1 MKNKTKRLFLF
12 LLSLNYL
19 SLSLFSQQQLVQTV
33 RGVVSDASTGAP
45 LAYITVEALSLSGV
59 GAVTDSIG
67 RFIIPKV
74 PIGRH
79 SFKASAI
86 GYYSNVISE
95 ILVTSSKEVNLEI
108 SMKENSTE
116 LSEIIVRANYSKDDA
131 PLNKMTLVGGR
142 MLSVEQA
149 SRYAGGL
156 DDPARFV
163 TAFAG
168 VASSGSA
175 NGISVHGNAPHLL
188 QWRLE
193 DIEIPNP
200 NHFADITTLGGGI
213 LSSLSN
219 KTLGNSDF
227 LIAAFPSDYGN
238 AISGVFDMKM
248 RNGNNQEHEH
258 TAQIGILGMEFAS
271 EGPINRKSNSSY
283 IASVRVSTT
292 SLMSR
297 LMDMDLG
304 GNFDYSDI
312 NFKLHFPTKKA
323 GTFSVWGTGYFDYY
337 KSDLDDPEKWAY
349 FYDRS
354 EVKDKQ
360 YMGAGGLTHRF
371 YFNENTVLK
380 TTLAGTYA
388 KFAAKQH
395 MRSFDDLSTPY
406 GDLYNQTGNLI
417 ANTSLSKKYNSRFTN
432 RTGIT
437 FQHMYYKMDLKKAP
451 YEAQPLDVISQGDG
465 DTYLIS
471 GYTSSSWDVNDKFT
485 FNFGV
490 NSQLLTLNN
499 KYTLEPRLSLK
510 WGMSE
515 KTSWAL
521 AYGLHSRMEKIDVY
535 FVRNSLQDNNR
546 VNKNLDFTKA
556 HHVMLSYS
564 HRISDDINLR
574 IEPYFQYLYDV
585 PVIADSSYCVLNRDE
600 FYVEDA
606 LVNKGR
612 GRNIGVDITFEKY
625 LSKGYYYMITAT
637 FFDSRYRGGD
647 GEWYNTKFNR
657 NYVINLLGGK
667 EWIVGKNK
675 NKIWSVNLRSV
686 LQGGDR
692 YAPVDLQATLNDP
705 DKWVQYDEKRAF
717 SKQFDPILMF
727 HYTVSY
733 RINRKG
739 KSHEFAIKTLSP
751 GKEYYG
757 HSYNYKTGRIDS
769 DREKGGLSN
778 ISYKFEF

>member
-1 MKNKTKRLFLF
+1 MKNKAKT
-12 LLSLNYL
+12 LLAILLLTFFSFNV
-19 SLSLFSQQQLVQTV
+19 FSQQQLTQTI
-33 RGVVSDASTGAP
+33 RGVVSDVNTGAP
-45 LAYITVEALSLSGV
+45 LSYMTVEVVDMPGI
-59 GAVTDSIG
+59 GAVTDSLG
-67 RFIIPKV
+67 RFAIQNI

-79 SFKASAI
+79 SFKASSV
-86 GYYSNVISE
+86 GYYPNVISE
-95 ILVTSSKEVNLEI
+95 VLVTSSKEVFLEI
-108 SMKENSTE
+108 PMKENSTE
-116 LSEIIVRANYSKDDA
+116 LSEIVVFSSSKDDI
-131 PLNKMTLVGGR
+131 PLNKMALVGGR

-175 NGISVHGNAPHLL
+175 NGISIHGNAPHLL

-193 DIEIPNP
+193 DVEIPNP

-219 KTLGNSDF
+219 KVLGNSDF
-227 LIAAFPSDYGN
+227 LIAAFPSEYGN

-248 RNGNNQEHEH
+248 RNGNTQEYEH
-258 TAQIGILGMEFAS
+258 TAQVGILGMEFAS
-271 EGPINRKSNSSY
+271 EGPLSRKNNSSY

-297 LMDMDLG
+297 VMDIDLG
-304 GNFDYSDI
+304 GTFDYSDV
-312 NFKLHFPTKKA
+312 NFKLNFPTKKA

-337 KSDLDDPEKWAY
+337 KSKLEDQDKWEY

-360 YMGAGGLTHRF
+360 YMGAGGVTHRF
-371 YFNENTVLK
+371 YFNENTALK
-380 TTLAGTYA
+380 TALAGTYSKYDA
-388 KFAAKQH
+388 RQH
-395 MRSFDDLSTPY
+395 MRAYDGNSTIY
-406 GDLYNQTGNLI
+406 GDLYNRTSNLI
-417 ANTSLSKKYNSRFTN
+417 ASASLNKKYSSRFTN
-432 RTGIT
+432 KIGFT
-437 FQHMYYKMDLKKAP
+437 FQRMFYEMNLKKAP
-451 YEAQPLDVISQGDG
+451 FETQPLETMSQGDG
-465 DTYLIS
+465 NTNLIS
-471 GYTSSSWDVNDKFT
+471 GYTSSSWELNDKVT

-490 NSQLLTLNN
+490 NSQLLTLND
-499 KYTLEPRLSLK
+499 KWTLEPRVSVK
-510 WGMSE
+510 WNATE

-521 AYGLHSRMEKIDVY
+521 AYGKHSRMEKIDVY
-535 FVRNSLQDNNR
+535 FVKTPALGNNNE
-546 VNKNLDFTKA
+546 VNRNLDFTKA
-556 HHVMLSYS
+556 HHVMLSYN

-574 IEPYFQYLYDV
+574 IEPYFQYLCDV
-585 PVIADSSYCVLNRDE
+585 PVIADSSYCVLNRDD

-606 LVNKGR
+606 LVNDGKGW
-612 GRNIGVDITFEKY
+612 NIGVDITFEKY
-625 LSKGYYYMITAT
+625 LSKGYYYMVTGT
-637 FFDSRYRGGD
+637 LFDSRYRGGD

-657 NYVINLLGGK
+657 NYILNLLGGK
-667 EWIVGKNK
+667 EWVVGKNK

-692 YAPVDLQATLNDP
+692 YSPIDTEATLADP
-705 DKWVQYDEKRAF
+705 DKWVQYDERKAYSKR
-717 SKQFDPILMF
+717 FDPILMF

-739 KSHEFAIKTLSP
+739 KSHEFAMKVMNS

-757 HSYNYKTGRIDS
+757 HSYNHKTGKIDS
-769 DREKGGLSN
+769 NREAGGLSN